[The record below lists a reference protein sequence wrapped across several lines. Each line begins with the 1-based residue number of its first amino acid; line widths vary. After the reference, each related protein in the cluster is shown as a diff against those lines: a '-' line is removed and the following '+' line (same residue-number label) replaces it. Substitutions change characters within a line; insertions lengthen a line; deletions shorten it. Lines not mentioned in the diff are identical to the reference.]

1 MDKCGV
7 VKQLNKL
14 FNLTIVIVIIMIL
27 ISGLLLVVNITN
39 INFKEFNYF
48 YGLLIGLLGNGILIF
63 ILEKVNKKYECPNR
77 LN

>member
-1 MDKCGV
+1 MDNCGIF
-7 VKQLNKL
+7 KQINKF

-27 ISGLLLVVNITN
+27 ISGLLLVVKISN

-63 ILEKVNKKYECPNR
+63 ILEKVNKKYECPNS

>member
-1 MDKCGV
+1 MDNCGV
-7 VKQLNKL
+7 FKQINKF

-27 ISGLLLVVNITN
+27 ISGLLLAVNITN

-48 YGLLIGLLGNGILIF
+48 YGLLIGLLGNGILIVL
-63 ILEKVNKKYECPNR
+63 LEIVNKKYECPNR

>member
-1 MDKCGV
+1 MYNCSV

-27 ISGLLLVVNITN
+27 ISGLLLAVNIIN

-48 YGLLIGLLGNGILIF
+48 YGLLIGLLGNGLLIVL
-63 ILEKVNKKYECPNR
+63 LEKVNKKYECPNR